1 MFWKIYF
8 WIITSL
14 VILSLAIEGLDNYWA
29 ILDIPLS
36 TLALIGLFSY
46 AYKKRVFGA
55 QFWKLYFFTYLI
67 WDLIYNFII
76 TPSASEDSSAITIL
90 FAFIIICPLYVAL
103 YRYAFIFFEGKGDN
117 YELVQ
122 ISNEDFINVQ
132 YPSITRRY
140 LASLIDGLLIF
151 VVFLMIAYILK
162 QSSGIVNVVK
172 VGLILSMF
180 FIYEPF
186 CTSKLC
192 TLGQKIMGI
201 RVRSVDTYERISII
215 SAYMR
220 IIVKILLGIISF
232 FTIPFTRG
240 KRGIHDFAVNSIVIY
255 VNEEEQR

>member
-14 VILSLAIEGLDNYWA
+14 ETLSLTSEGFVSYWA
-29 ILDIPLS
+29 IPDIIIS
-36 TLALIGLFSY
+36 TFAFTGLLSY
-46 AYKKRVFGA
+46 AYKKRIFGA
-55 QFWKLYFFTYLI
+55 KFWKLYFFTYLI
-67 WDLIYNFII
+67 WDLIYSFII
-76 TPSASEDSSAITIL
+76 SSSASDDLFDITVLI
-90 FAFIIICPLYVAL
+90 AFIIICPLYVAL

-117 YELVQ
+117 HEPVQ

-140 LASLIDGLLIF
+140 FASFIDGLLIF

-201 RVRSVDTYERISII
+201 RVRSVGTYERISII

-240 KRGIHDFAVNSIVIY
+240 KRGIHDFAANSIVIY
-255 VNEEEQR
+255 INEEEQR